1 VIPPPVDCGFFTPDS
16 SSQQNGA
23 SFYLIVSALVPYKR
37 VDIAVEAFNRLQ
49 RPLVVIGVGPE
60 GAKLERHASS
70 SITFLGWQPDTVVRD
85 YYRRCEALIFP
96 GEEDFGI
103 VPVEAQACGKPVIAF
118 GKGGALETVV
128 PLDSPGAETLPCLSP
143 TGVFFYEATV
153 EALCDAVALCQRH
166 ASAFNPTA
174 IRQNALR
181 FDRPEFKARITSF
194 LADKM
199 GMAIA

>member
-1 VIPPPVDCGFFTPDS
+1 
-16 SSQQNGA
+16 
-23 SFYLIVSALVPYKR
+23 
-37 VDIAVEAFNRLQ
+37 
-49 RPLVVIGVGPE
+49 
-60 GAKLERHASS
+60 
-70 SITFLGWQPDTVVRD
+70 VVRD

-128 PLDSPGAETLPCLSP
+128 PLDGPIPETLPCRSP
-143 TGVFFYEATV
+143 SGVFFYEASV
-153 EALCDAVALCQRH
+153 EALCDAVAVYQRH

-181 FDRPEFKARITSF
+181 FDRPAFKARITTF

-199 GMAIA
+199 GMVSV